1 MCFHFLYSNPSFRI
15 LKIKIEYKFLNQIS
29 FFFIYLLN
37 TTEKFK
43 MKTKNTTFFKLT
55 NRDLIKEKKKAKVI
69 LEIRVHNAHAVLQ

>member
-1 MCFHFLYSNPSFRI
+1 M
-15 LKIKIEYKFLNQIS
+15 LKIKIEYKVLNQIS
-29 FFFIYLLN
+29 FLFFIYLLN

-55 NRDLIKEKKKAKVI
+55 NRDLIKEKKKKAKVI